1 MTLKEKLQQIID
13 KNGFATSYMENMMYA
28 IEQAEKENADY
39 FIFDNA
45 VGCNYLN
52 AFGLMDTMIWN
63 LEHCIGEYILL
74 NNLQDKIGL
83 VL

>member
-13 KNGFATSYMENMMYA
+13 KNGFATSYMENMMFVINEA
-28 IEQAEKENADY
+28 EIESEGY
-39 FIFDNA
+39 FINDNA
-45 VGCNYLN
+45 VFILSRLG
-52 AFGLMDTMIWN
+52 GTMHWT

-83 VL
+83 ML